1 MRCLRVALG
10 ALLVAT
16 LAGCGNEPLTPTEEL
31 IPALAKGGTDRPC
44 KGNMSGELT
53 FEWDFSNEE
62 CPLTTV
68 YDGWGNMTH
77 LGKVH
82 VHGSHCPPAGT
93 VPYYTNGQMVITAAN
108 GDQIFFEY
116 EDPDPSTPVFDI
128 PAPIDIVGGTGRFA
142 DASGTLNHIELVLE
156 GEWEAPGVPIEPWYF
171 WNAYEG
177 AISY

>member
-1 MRCLRVALG
+1 MSRSSPWRAAG
-10 ALLVAT
+10 RS

-53 FEWDFSNEE
+53 F
-62 CPLTTV
+62 V
-68 YDGWGNMTH
+68 
-77 LGKVH
+77 
-82 VHGSHCPPAGT
+82 